1 MQMWAIILA
10 NEFPQV
16 GVAVKTRVVAGAT
29 ILSAVVYQTVAAGA
43 SAQTSLNPLAKASS
57 SQAGPSIEFL
67 RPIKNEGFFDYPIFI
82 QVGVERFKLVPPNL
96 NSENTKPGVGHIDY
110 TVDDFPVFSTD
121 ETQIMFGK
129 NLGYGYIPVGRHVLK
144 AELVDNKDH
153 SLNPAVV
160 AQTVVWSGHPAQ
172 KETYR
177 SEVGAP
183 ATELAPEQLRKVQ
196 QQLEQVQLELLR
208 VQNGSG
214 GYQPMRMV
222 TGRNGAPGE

>member
-82 QVGVERFKLVPPNL
+82 QVGVERFKLVPPTSIQRTPSL
-96 NSENTKPGVGHIDY
+96 VSDTLTTRLMTFLYFPLTKHK
-110 TVDDFPVFSTD
+110 SC
-121 ETQIMFGK
+121 
-129 NLGYGYIPVGRHVLK
+129 L
-144 AELVDNKDH
+144 
-153 SLNPAVV
+153 
-160 AQTVVWSGHPAQ
+160 Q
-172 KETYR
+172 K
-177 SEVGAP
+177 SW
-183 ATELAPEQLRKVQ
+183 LRIH
-196 QQLEQVQLELLR
+196 
-208 VQNGSG
+208 SG
-214 GYQPMRMV
+214 GQTRLESR
-222 TGRNGAPGE
+222 TGR